1 MSLALFIAKKLRA
14 HGVSDERVSRPV
26 IRIAAAGVALGLAVM
41 IVSVSVVVGFK
52 HTISN
57 LVESFAG
64 QIQVADFTTMQ
75 TTDTRPIEIA
85 DSMMSRLKQIKG
97 VGRVQRF
104 ANKEGI
110 LKTDNDFLGIIMKG
124 VGAEFD
130 TTFIASRVIEGH
142 LPHFDAAGESNNI
155 AISKTIADKLHLTA
169 GSKVYAYFVDNDNV
183 RMRRLYVSGIYQT
196 NLAMYDNTI
205 CLASLATV
213 VKLNGWDEGM
223 VTGAELWTDGT
234 KSLSDVEDQ
243 MVRQVN
249 RTHDAHGNTFTS
261 KNIRDICPQI
271 FSWLDLL
278 DLNVWIILAIM
289 SVVSAVTMIS
299 GILIIIL
306 ERASMIGT
314 LKALGARNGVVR
326 RTFLLYAS
334 FIIGKG
340 LLWGNVLGVG
350 IVILQRATGLVKL
363 DPTIYYVDYVPVE
376 LNLVFLLGLNIA
388 TLIVCM
394 LAILAPSYIVATIN
408 PARSMRYE

>member
-1 MSLALFIAKKLRA
+1 MSLALFIARKLRA

-52 HTISN
+52 HTISG

-64 QIQVADFTTMQ
+64 QVQVADFVTMQ
-75 TTDTRPIEIA
+75 TTETRPIEIS
-85 DSMMSRLKQIKG
+85 DSMMTRLRQIKG

-110 LKTDNDFLGIIMKG
+110 LKTDDDFLGVVMKG
-124 VGAEFD
+124 LGAEFD
-130 TTFIASRVIEGH
+130 TTFIASRLVEGQ
-142 LPHFDAAGESNNI
+142 LPHFDQSGASNDI
-155 AISKTIADKLHLTA
+155 AISKTIADKLHLKA
-169 GSKVYAYFVDNDNV
+169 GSKVFAYFIDGDNV
-183 RMRRLYVSGIYQT
+183 RMRRLRVSGIYQT

-205 CLASLATV
+205 CLASLSTV
-213 VKLNGWDEGM
+213 VKLNGWDSGM
-223 VTGAELWTDGT
+223 VTGAELWADGT
-234 KSLSDVEDQ
+234 ENVPAVEEEL
-243 MVRQVN
+243 VAKVN
-249 RTHDAHGNTFTS
+249 RTHDSYGNTFTS
-261 KNIRDICPQI
+261 KNIREICPQI

-340 LLWGNVLGVG
+340 LLWGNILGVG
-350 IVILQRATGLVKL
+350 IVVLQQLTGLVRL
-363 DPTIYYVDYVPVE
+363 DPSIYYVDYVPVE
-376 LNLVFLLGLNIA
+376 LNLVFLLGLNVA
-388 TLIVCM
+388 TLLVCL
-394 LAILAPSYIVATIN
+394 LAIVAPSYIVSTIN